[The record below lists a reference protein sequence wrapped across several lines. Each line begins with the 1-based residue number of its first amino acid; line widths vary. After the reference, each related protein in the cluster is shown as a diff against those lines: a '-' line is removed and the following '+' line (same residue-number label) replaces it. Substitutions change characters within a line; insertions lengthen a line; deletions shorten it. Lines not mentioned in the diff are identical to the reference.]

1 MTKIHYGWLSSLL
14 LFIAL
19 LCCSCS
25 TTKSNTDD
33 SVSAPPGYVPG
44 QTNVL
49 TPTADGTVQTG
60 DEPLILDFSNAS
72 MGYFMGKVTSDD
84 TKVNIQVTGEDDVVY
99 NYFLETK
106 DDWTAFPLT
115 AGDGAYLVLAFE
127 DIGNGQY
134 ASLFSYPLDVTLEN
148 VFLPFLYPNQYV
160 DFSADSKLVSLAAS
174 LSADAETDLDALRTL
189 YEYVVTTLTYDN
201 EKAATVKAGYL
212 PDLDETLKTKTGI
225 CFDYASLLTA
235 MLRSLSIPTRLAI
248 GYSGDVKHAWID
260 VYIESVGW
268 VEKVAQFDGNEWKFM
283 DPTFDSAGKDSEAI
297 REYIGDAS
305 NYTLQY
311 VY

>member
-1 MTKIHYGWLSSLL
+1 MTKIHYGWLFSLL

-19 LCCSCS
+19 LCCSCN
-25 TTKSNTDD
+25 TTKSNTGD

-49 TPTADGTVQTG
+49 APTADGTVQTG

-115 AGDGAYLVLAFE
+115 SGDGAYLILAFE

-174 LSADAETDLDALRTL
+174 ISADAETDLDALRIL
-189 YEYVVTTLTYDN
+189 Y
-201 EKAATVKAGYL
+201 
-212 PDLDETLKTKTGI
+212 
-225 CFDYASLLTA
+225 
-235 MLRSLSIPTRLAI
+235 RR
-248 GYSGDVKHAWID
+248 
-260 VYIESVGW
+260 
-268 VEKVAQFDGNEWKFM
+268 
-283 DPTFDSAGKDSEAI
+283 
-297 REYIGDAS
+297 R
-305 NYTLQY
+305 
-311 VY
+311 